1 MTYYLNTQYSRV
13 YEFNDYEPKGEEWQQ
28 VRQAKGKELE
38 KQQAID
44 SLKNIFNLMP
54 EDKRVIYCV
63 LRSVSK
69 SGMSRV
75 IDFYTIENNRPQYLS
90 GLIRMALGYRMAKN
104 GGLVVGGCGMDM
116 GFHVVYTVS
125 SVIYGGERGGYEIK
139 SEWI

>member
-13 YEFNDYEPKGEEWQQ
+13 YDFNHAPKGEEWQP
-28 VRQAKGKELE
+28 VSQAKGKELE

-90 GLIRMALGYRMAKN
+90 GLIKMALGYRMAKN
-104 GGLVVGGCGMDM
+104 GGLVIGGCGMDM

-125 SVIYGGERGGYEIK
+125 SVVFGGTRGGYEIK

>member
-1 MTYYLNTQYSRV
+1 MTYYLNIRDNHV
-13 YEFNDYEPKGEEWQQ
+13 YNFNYAPQGEYWQQ
-28 VRQAKGKELE
+28 VSQAKGKELE

-54 EDKRVIYCV
+54 EEKRVIYCV

-75 IDFYTIENNRPQYLS
+75 IDFYTIENDKPQYLS
-90 GLIRMALGYRMAKN
+90 GLISMALSYRKAKN

-116 GFHVVYTVS
+116 GFHVVYTVA
-125 SVIYGGERGGYEIK
+125 SVIYGGDRGGYEIK

>member
-1 MTYYLNTQYSRV
+1 MTYYLSTSDQRV
-13 YEFNDYEPKGEEWQQ
+13 YDFNHTPSGDDWQQ
-28 VRQAKGKELE
+28 ISQAKGKELQ

-44 SLKNIFNLMP
+44 SLKNIFSLMP
-54 EDKRVIYCV
+54 EDQRVIYCV

-116 GFHVVYTVS
+116 GFHVVYTVA
-125 SVIYGGERGGYEIK
+125 SVIYGGDRGGYEIK
-139 SEWI
+139 SEWM

>member
-1 MTYYLNTQYSRV
+1 MTYYINTRDNHV
-13 YEFNDYEPKGEEWQQ
+13 YDFNYAPQGEYWQQ
-28 VRQAKGKELE
+28 VSQAKGKELE

-54 EDKRVIYCV
+54 SDKRVIYCV

-75 IDFYTIENNRPQYLS
+75 IDFYTIENNKPQYLS

-116 GFHVVYTVS
+116 GFHVVYSVA